1 MHTDY
6 ARIERAIRFIQQ
18 RMDRQPDLAEVAA
31 HVDLS
36 PYHFQRMFRRWAG
49 ISPKRYLEFLTVDR
63 AKDLLQQARSVLETS
78 HAVGLTGPARLHD
91 QFVAVEAV
99 SPGEFKTRGQGLEI
113 HYGMVPGPFG
123 DMLIARTGRGL
134 CLLAFVD
141 QATKHKELSRLRRL
155 YPRATLR
162 EDPDVAAAT
171 ASEVFTKPYLAQGK
185 IHLQVYGTNFQV
197 HVWRA
202 LLRIPAGA
210 VASYSQIAQYVGRPQ
225 AVRAVANA
233 VAANPV
239 HYLIPCHRVLR
250 SSGDIGGYRG
260 GTGRKKIIL
269 AWEAAALE
277 SDADAG

>member
-6 ARIERAIRFIQQ
+6 TRIERAIRFIQGGV
-18 RMDRQPDLAEVAA
+18 DRQPSLAETAA
-31 HVDLS
+31 HVGLS
-36 PYHFQRMFRRWAG
+36 PYHFQRLFRRWAG

-63 AKDLLQQARSVLETS
+63 AKTLLQQSRSVMDTA

-91 QFVAVEAV
+91 QFVSVEAV
-99 SPGEFKTRGQGLEI
+99 SPGEYKARGQGLTI
-113 HYGMVPGPFG
+113 DYGIIPGPFG

-141 QATKHKELSRLRRL
+141 KATRDRELSRLRRL
-155 YPRATLR
+155 YPLAALR
-162 EDPDVAAAT
+162 ENPGAVDTAT
-171 ASEVFTKPYLAQGK
+171 SGLFTVPRPVQGK
-185 IHLQVYGTNFQV
+185 FHLQVRGTNFQV
-197 HVWRA
+197 NVWRA
-202 LLRIPAGA
+202 LLHIPPGS
-210 VASYSQIAQYVGRPQ
+210 VASYSQVAQHVGRPD
-225 AVRAVANA
+225 AARAVANA

-260 GTGRKKIIL
+260 GPSRKKIIL

-277 SDADAG
+277 SDLGR

>member
-18 RMDRQPDLAEVAA
+18 RVDRQPALSEVAA

-36 PYHFQRMFRRWAG
+36 PYHFQRLFRRWAG

-63 AKDLLQQARSVLETS
+63 AKALLRQSHSVLDTA

-91 QFVAVEAV
+91 QFVSVEAV
-99 SPGEFKTRGQGLEI
+99 SPGEFKAHGRGI
-113 HYGMVPGPFG
+113 AIDYGIVPGPFG
-123 DMLIARTGRGL
+123 DMLIACTGRGL
-134 CLLAFVD
+134 CLLAFMD
-141 QATKHKELSRLRRL
+141 DETRDRELARLRRL
-155 YPRATLR
+155 YPRANLR
-162 EDPDVAAAT
+162 ENPGTAEAAARQI
-171 ASEVFTKPYLAQGK
+171 FMKPGSDQGK
-185 IHLQVYGTNFQV
+185 IHLQVHGTNFQV
-197 HVWRA
+197 NVWRA

-210 VASYSQIAQYVGRPQ
+210 VVSYSQLARHLGRPR

-250 SSGDIGGYRG
+250 AGGDTGGYRG
-260 GTGRKKIIL
+260 GGSRKKIIL
-269 AWEAAALE
+269 AWEAATLE
-277 SDADAG
+277 SEAGR

>member
-18 RMDRQPDLAEVAA
+18 GVDRQPGLAEIAA

-36 PYHFQRMFRRWAG
+36 PYHFQRLFRRWAG

-63 AKDLLQQARSVLETS
+63 AKILLQQSRSVLETA

-91 QFVAVEAV
+91 QFVSVEAV
-99 SPGEFKTRGQGLEI
+99 SPGEYKTRGQGLSI
-113 HYGMVPGPFG
+113 DYGIVPGPFG

-141 QATKHKELSRLRRL
+141 AATRDRELIRLRRL
-155 YPRATLR
+155 YPRAAVR
-162 EDPDVAAAT
+162 ENPAAAEAT
-171 ASEVFTKPYLAQGK
+171 AGGLFTRPGPIQGN
-185 IHLQVYGTNFQV
+185 IPLRVCGTNFQV
-197 HVWRA
+197 NVWRA
-202 LLRIPAGA
+202 LLRIPAGS
-210 VASYSQIAQYVGRPQ
+210 VASYSQVAEYVGRPD

-260 GTGRKKIIL
+260 GPPRKKIIL

-277 SDADAG
+277 SDADR

>member
-6 ARIERAIRFIQQ
+6 ARVERAIRFIQQ
-18 RMDRQPDLAEVAA
+18 RLDRQPGLAEIAA
-31 HVDLS
+31 HLDLS
-36 PYHFQRMFRRWAG
+36 PYHFQRLFRRWAG

-63 AKDLLQQARSVLETS
+63 AKALLRTSQSVLDTA

-91 QFVAVEAV
+91 QFVSVEAV
-99 SPGEFKTRGQGLEI
+99 SPGEFKAHGQGI
-113 HYGMVPGPFG
+113 AIDYGIVPGPFG

-141 QATKHKELSRLRRL
+141 DATRGRELSRLRRL
-155 YPRATLR
+155 YPQADLR
-162 EDPDVAAAT
+162 ENSAAAAAA
-171 ASEVFTKPYLAQGK
+171 ASQVFTNTGHDHGK
-185 IHLQVYGTNFQV
+185 IRLQVHGTNFQV
-197 HVWRA
+197 NVWRA

-210 VASYSQIAQYVGRPQ
+210 AVSYSQLARYVGKPR

-250 SSGDIGGYRG
+250 ANGDTGGYRG
-260 GTGRKKIIL
+260 GGARKKIIL
-269 AWEAAALE
+269 AWEAAAVE
-277 SDADAG
+277 SDAGR